1 MHFLVVEDTHDVAEA
16 IVERLV
22 AAGHACDHAETVAD
36 AWHFAAVSP
45 YDLIILDIN
54 LPDGSGTDFLR
65 RLRAGR
71 NAAPVLVLTAR
82 LSMDDK
88 ISALDD
94 GADDYMVKPFDLGEL
109 EARARAIVRRRRGE
123 DRRVLEAGNL
133 LFDMA
138 TRAVTVGGEPREL
151 TRREQVLLE
160 IFLIN
165 RGRVLEKEELLT
177 RLFGL
182 DAEAGAN
189 AVELYVA
196 RLRRKLSGA
205 DLTIRT
211 LRGLGYQA
219 LVEAPAP
226 DDGRCRP

>member
-1 MHFLVVEDTHDVAEA
+1 MHFLVVEDTMDVAEA
-16 IVERLV
+16 VV
-22 AAGHACDHAETVAD
+22 ARFAGAGHACDHATTVAD
-36 AWHFAAVSP
+36 AWHFASLSA

-54 LPDGSGTDFLR
+54 LPDGSGADLLR
-65 RLRAGR
+65 RLRAAR

-82 LSMDDK
+82 LSIDDK
-88 ISALDD
+88 ISTLDE
-94 GADDYMVKPFDLGEL
+94 GADDYMVKPFNISEL

-123 DRRVLEAGNL
+123 DRRVIEAGNL
-133 LFDMA
+133 RFDMT
-138 TRAVTVGGEPREL
+138 TRAVTVDEVPRDL

-177 RLFGL
+177 RIFGF
-182 DAEAGAN
+182 DAETSAN
-189 AVELYVA
+189 AVELYVG
-196 RLRRKLSGA
+196 RLRRKLAGS

-219 LVEAPAP
+219 LVDDPPAG
-226 DDGRCRP
+226 DR